1 MRKWSV
7 APAHD
12 VGNARFV
19 CICVDRSAQR
29 TAKEFQKL
37 YFDGGKVLNTLI
49 DCNEDFPTFQ
59 AQLGCQGLIVLDANG
74 VFATSKSPP
83 FLQFRGQAFEYVEKL
98 LQTLADEEESH
109 LVDKE
114 GGSLEAQA
122 PTRPPPAVA
131 CCNGSCARATDD
143 SDDAAPQSYDLP
155 STGHCAMDAEHAELT
170 AAMIVATSSSTLAS
184 VTMLHEIF
192 AAHASHEERLMRD
205 SGFGESHNAGFSA
218 LESHAKDHA
227 AICDTATRA
236 MKEADVDG
244 IVPKTSVRVLCAR
257 IVEHAKTYDALYD
270 GRLAVET

>member
-7 APAHD
+7 APPHD

-49 DCNEDFPTFQ
+49 DCREDFPRFQ

-74 VFATSKSPP
+74 IFATSKSPP

-98 LQTLADEEESH
+98 LQRLANEESRS
-109 LVDKE
+109 VDKE

-131 CCNGSCARATDD
+131 CCNGSCARTTDD
-143 SDDAAPQSYDLP
+143 TDAAAPQSYDLP
-155 STGHCAMDAEHAELT
+155 STGHDAMDAEHAELT

-184 VTMLHEIF
+184 VTMLRDIF
-192 AAHASHEERLMRD
+192 AAHASHEERLLRD
-205 SGFGESHNAGFSA
+205 SGFGESHDAGFSA
-218 LESHAKDHA
+218 MESHAKDHA
-227 AICDTATRA
+227 AICDAATRA

-244 IVPKTSVRVLCAR
+244 IVPKVSVRALCAR
-257 IVEHAKTYDALYD
+257 IVEHAEMYDALYE
-270 GRLAVET
+270 GRLTVAT

>member
-7 APAHD
+7 APPHD

-49 DCNEDFPTFQ
+49 DCREDFPTFQ

-74 VFATSKSPP
+74 IFATSKSPP

-98 LQTLADEEESH
+98 LQRLANEESRS
-109 LVDKE
+109 VDRE

-131 CCNGSCARATDD
+131 CCNGSCARTTDD
-143 SDDAAPQSYDLP
+143 TDAAAPQSYDLP
-155 STGHCAMDAEHAELT
+155 STGHDAMDAEHTELT

-184 VTMLHEIF
+184 VTMLRDIF

-205 SGFGESHNAGFSA
+205 SGFGESHDAGFSA
-218 LESHAKDHA
+218 MESHAKDHA
-227 AICDTATRA
+227 AICDAATRA
-236 MKEADVDG
+236 MKEADFDG
-244 IVPKTSVRVLCAR
+244 IVPKVSVRALCAR
-257 IVEHAKTYDALYD
+257 IVEHAEMYDALYE
-270 GRLAVET
+270 GRLTVAT

>member
-7 APAHD
+7 APPHD

-37 YFDGGKVLNTLI
+37 YFDGGKVLNTFI
-49 DCNEDFPTFQ
+49 DCREDFPTFQ

-74 VFATSKSPP
+74 IFATSKSPP

-98 LQTLADEEESH
+98 LQRLANEESRS
-109 LVDKE
+109 VDKE

-131 CCNGSCARATDD
+131 CCNGSCARTTDD
-143 SDDAAPQSYDLP
+143 TDAAAPQSYDLP
-155 STGHCAMDAEHAELT
+155 STGHDAMDAEHTELT

-184 VTMLHEIF
+184 VTMLRDIF

-205 SGFGESHNAGFSA
+205 SGFGESHDAGFSA
-218 LESHAKDHA
+218 MESHAKDHA
-227 AICDTATRA
+227 AICDAATRA

-244 IVPKTSVRVLCAR
+244 IVPKVSVRALCAR
-257 IVEHAKTYDALYD
+257 IVEHAEMYDALYE
-270 GRLAVET
+270 GRLTVAT

>member
-7 APAHD
+7 APPHD

-49 DCNEDFPTFQ
+49 DCREDFPTFQ

-74 VFATSKSPP
+74 IFATSKSPP

-98 LQTLADEEESH
+98 LQRLANEESRS
-109 LVDKE
+109 VDKE

-131 CCNGSCARATDD
+131 CCNGSCARTTDD
-143 SDDAAPQSYDLP
+143 TDAAAPQSYDLP
-155 STGHCAMDAEHAELT
+155 STGHDAMDAEHAELT

-184 VTMLHEIF
+184 VTMLRDIF

-205 SGFGESHNAGFSA
+205 SGFGESHDAGFSA
-218 LESHAKDHA
+218 MESHAKDHA
-227 AICDTATRA
+227 AICDAATRA
-236 MKEADVDG
+236 VKEADVDG
-244 IVPKTSVRVLCAR
+244 IVPKVSVRALCAR
-257 IVEHAKTYDALYD
+257 IVEHAEMYDALYE
-270 GRLAVET
+270 GRLTVAT

>member
-7 APAHD
+7 APPHD

-49 DCNEDFPTFQ
+49 DCREDFPRFQ

-74 VFATSKSPP
+74 IFATSKSPP

-98 LQTLADEEESH
+98 LQRLANEESRS
-109 LVDKE
+109 VDKE

-131 CCNGSCARATDD
+131 CCNGSCARTTDD
-143 SDDAAPQSYDLP
+143 TDAAAPQSYDLP
-155 STGHCAMDAEHAELT
+155 STGHDAMDAEHAELT

-184 VTMLHEIF
+184 VTMLRDIF

-205 SGFGESHNAGFSA
+205 SGFGESHDAGFSA
-218 LESHAKDHA
+218 MESHAKDHA
-227 AICDTATRA
+227 AICDAATRA

-244 IVPKTSVRVLCAR
+244 IVPKVSVRALCAR
-257 IVEHAKTYDALYD
+257 IVEHAEMYDALYE
-270 GRLAVET
+270 GRLTVAT

>member
-7 APAHD
+7 APPHD

-49 DCNEDFPTFQ
+49 DCREDFPTFQ

-74 VFATSKSPP
+74 IFATSKSPP

-98 LQTLADEEESH
+98 LQRLANEESRS
-109 LVDKE
+109 VDKE

-131 CCNGSCARATDD
+131 CCNGSCARTTDD
-143 SDDAAPQSYDLP
+143 TDAAAPQSYDLP
-155 STGHCAMDAEHAELT
+155 STGHDAMDAEHTELT

-184 VTMLHEIF
+184 VTMLRDIF

-205 SGFGESHNAGFSA
+205 SGFGESHDAGFSA
-218 LESHAKDHA
+218 MESHAKDHA
-227 AICDTATRA
+227 AICDAATLA

-244 IVPKTSVRVLCAR
+244 IVPKVSVRALCAR
-257 IVEHAKTYDALYD
+257 IVEHAEMYDALYE
-270 GRLAVET
+270 GRLTVAT

>member
-7 APAHD
+7 APPHD

-49 DCNEDFPTFQ
+49 DCREDFPTFQ

-74 VFATSKSPP
+74 IFATSKSPP

-98 LQTLADEEESH
+98 LRQLAKEESH
-109 LVDKE
+109 SVDKE

-122 PTRPPPAVA
+122 PMRPPPAVA
-131 CCNGSCARATDD
+131 CCDGSCARTTDD
-143 SDDAAPQSYDLP
+143 TDAVAPQSYDLP
-155 STGHCAMDAEHAELT
+155 STGHDAMDAEHAELT
-170 AAMIVATSSSTLAS
+170 AAMIAATSLSTLAA
-184 VTMLHEIF
+184 VTTLRDIF

-205 SGFGESHNAGFSA
+205 SLFGESHHAEFSVV
-218 LESHAKDHA
+218 ESHAKDHA
-227 AICDTATRA
+227 AICDAATHV

-244 IVPKTSVRVLCAR
+244 IVQKASVRALCAR
-257 IVEHAKTYDALYD
+257 IVEHAEMYDALYE
-270 GRLAVET
+270 GRLAVAM

>member
-7 APAHD
+7 APPHD

-19 CICVDRSAQR
+19 CICVDRSAQS

-49 DCNEDFPTFQ
+49 DCREDFPTFQ

-74 VFATSKSPP
+74 IFATSKSPP

-98 LQTLADEEESH
+98 LQRLANEESRS
-109 LVDKE
+109 VDRE

-131 CCNGSCARATDD
+131 CCNGSCARTTDD
-143 SDDAAPQSYDLP
+143 TDAAAPQSYDLP
-155 STGHCAMDAEHAELT
+155 STGHDAMDAEHAELT

-184 VTMLHEIF
+184 VTMLRDIF

-205 SGFGESHNAGFSA
+205 SGFGESHDAGFSA
-218 LESHAKDHA
+218 MESHAKDHA
-227 AICDTATRA
+227 AICDAATRA

-244 IVPKTSVRVLCAR
+244 IVPKVSVRALCAR
-257 IVEHAKTYDALYD
+257 IVEHAEMYDALYE
-270 GRLAVET
+270 GRLTVAT

>member
-7 APAHD
+7 APPHD

-49 DCNEDFPTFQ
+49 DCREDFPTFQ

-74 VFATSKSPP
+74 IFATSKSPP

-98 LQTLADEEESH
+98 LQRLANEESRS
-109 LVDKE
+109 VDKE

-131 CCNGSCARATDD
+131 CCNGSCAQTTDD
-143 SDDAAPQSYDLP
+143 TDAAAPQSYDLP
-155 STGHCAMDAEHAELT
+155 STGHDAMDAEHTELT

-184 VTMLHEIF
+184 VTMLRDIF

-205 SGFGESHNAGFSA
+205 SGFGESHDAGFSA
-218 LESHAKDHA
+218 MESHAKDHA
-227 AICDTATRA
+227 AICDAATRA

-244 IVPKTSVRVLCAR
+244 IVPKVSVRALCAR
-257 IVEHAKTYDALYD
+257 IVEHAEMYDALYE
-270 GRLAVET
+270 GRLTVAT

>member
-1 MRKWSV
+1 MWKWSV
-7 APAHD
+7 ASPHD

-49 DCNEDFPTFQ
+49 DCREDFPTFQ

-74 VFATSKSPP
+74 IFATSKSPP

-98 LQTLADEEESH
+98 LQRLANEESRS
-109 LVDKE
+109 VDKE

-131 CCNGSCARATDD
+131 CCNGSCARTTDD
-143 SDDAAPQSYDLP
+143 TDAAAPQSYGLP
-155 STGHCAMDAEHAELT
+155 STGHDAMDAEHAELT

-184 VTMLHEIF
+184 VTMLRDIF

-205 SGFGESHNAGFSA
+205 SGFGESHDAGFSA
-218 LESHAKDHA
+218 MESHAKDHA
-227 AICDTATRA
+227 AICDAATRA

-244 IVPKTSVRVLCAR
+244 IVPKVSVRALCAR
-257 IVEHAKTYDALYD
+257 IVEHAEMYDALYE
-270 GRLAVET
+270 GRLTVAT

>member
-7 APAHD
+7 APPHD

-19 CICVDRSAQR
+19 CICVDRSAPR

-49 DCNEDFPTFQ
+49 DCREDFPTFQ

-74 VFATSKSPP
+74 IFATSKSPP

-98 LQTLADEEESH
+98 LQRLANEESRS
-109 LVDKE
+109 VDKE

-131 CCNGSCARATDD
+131 CCNGSCARTTDD
-143 SDDAAPQSYDLP
+143 TDAAAPQSYDLP
-155 STGHCAMDAEHAELT
+155 STGHDAMDAEHAELT

-184 VTMLHEIF
+184 VTMLRDIF

-205 SGFGESHNAGFSA
+205 SGFGESHDAGFSA
-218 LESHAKDHA
+218 MESHAKDHA
-227 AICDTATRA
+227 AICDAATRA

-244 IVPKTSVRVLCAR
+244 IVPKVSVRALCAR
-257 IVEHAKTYDALYD
+257 IVEHAEMYDALYE
-270 GRLAVET
+270 GRLTVAT

>member
-7 APAHD
+7 APPHD

-49 DCNEDFPTFQ
+49 DCREDFPTFQ

-74 VFATSKSPP
+74 IFATSKSPP

-98 LQTLADEEESH
+98 LQRLANEESRS
-109 LVDKE
+109 VDRE

-131 CCNGSCARATDD
+131 CCNGSCARTTDD
-143 SDDAAPQSYDLP
+143 TDAAAPQSYDLP
-155 STGHCAMDAEHAELT
+155 STGHDAMDAEHTELT

-184 VTMLHEIF
+184 VTMLRDIF

-205 SGFGESHNAGFSA
+205 SGFGESHDAGFSA
-218 LESHAKDHA
+218 MESHAKDHA
-227 AICDTATRA
+227 AICDAATRE

-244 IVPKTSVRVLCAR
+244 IVPKVSVRALCAR
-257 IVEHAKTYDALYD
+257 IVEHAEMYDALYE
-270 GRLAVET
+270 GRLTVAT

>member
-7 APAHD
+7 APPHD

-49 DCNEDFPTFQ
+49 DCREDFPRFQ

-74 VFATSKSPP
+74 IFATSKSPP

-98 LQTLADEEESH
+98 LQRLANEESRS
-109 LVDKE
+109 VDKE

-131 CCNGSCARATDD
+131 CCNGSCARTTDD
-143 SDDAAPQSYDLP
+143 TDAAAPQSYDLP
-155 STGHCAMDAEHAELT
+155 STGHDAMDAEHAELT

-184 VTMLHEIF
+184 VTMLRDIF

-205 SGFGESHNAGFSA
+205 SGFGESHDAGFSA
-218 LESHAKDHA
+218 MESHAKDHA
-227 AICDTATRA
+227 AICDAATRA
-236 MKEADVDG
+236 IKEADVDG
-244 IVPKTSVRVLCAR
+244 IVPKVSVRALCAR
-257 IVEHAKTYDALYD
+257 IVEHAEMYDALYE
-270 GRLAVET
+270 GRLTVAT

>member
-7 APAHD
+7 APPHD

-19 CICVDRSAQR
+19 CICVDRSAPR

-49 DCNEDFPTFQ
+49 DCREDFPTFQ

-74 VFATSKSPP
+74 IFATSKSPP

-98 LQTLADEEESH
+98 LQRLANEESRS
-109 LVDKE
+109 VDKE

-131 CCNGSCARATDD
+131 CCNGSCARTTDD
-143 SDDAAPQSYDLP
+143 TDAAAPQSYDLP
-155 STGHCAMDAEHAELT
+155 STGHDAMDAEHAELT

-184 VTMLHEIF
+184 VTMLRDIF

-205 SGFGESHNAGFSA
+205 SLFGESHHAEFSVV
-218 LESHAKDHA
+218 ESHAKDHA
-227 AICDTATRA
+227 AICDAATHA

-244 IVPKTSVRVLCAR
+244 IVQKASVRALCAR
-257 IVEHAKTYDALYD
+257 IVEHAEMYDALYE
-270 GRLAVET
+270 GRLAVAM

>member
-7 APAHD
+7 APPHD

-49 DCNEDFPTFQ
+49 DCREAFPTFQ
-59 AQLGCQGLIVLDANG
+59 TQLGCQGLIVLDANG
-74 VFATSKSPP
+74 IFATSKSPP

-98 LQTLADEEESH
+98 LQRLANEESRS
-109 LVDKE
+109 VDKE

-131 CCNGSCARATDD
+131 CCNGSCARTTDD
-143 SDDAAPQSYDLP
+143 TDAAAPQSYDLP
-155 STGHCAMDAEHAELT
+155 STGHDAMDAEHAELT

-184 VTMLHEIF
+184 VTMLRDIF

-205 SGFGESHNAGFSA
+205 SGFGESHDAGFSA
-218 LESHAKDHA
+218 MESHAKDHA
-227 AICDTATRA
+227 AICDAATRA

-244 IVPKTSVRVLCAR
+244 IVPKVSVRALCAR
-257 IVEHAKTYDALYD
+257 IVEHAEMYDALYE
-270 GRLAVET
+270 GRLTVAT

>member
-7 APAHD
+7 APPHD

-49 DCNEDFPTFQ
+49 DCREDFPTFQ

-74 VFATSKSPP
+74 IFATSKSPP

-98 LQTLADEEESH
+98 LQRLANEESRS
-109 LVDKE
+109 VDRE

-131 CCNGSCARATDD
+131 CCNGSCARTTDD
-143 SDDAAPQSYDLP
+143 TDAAAPQSYDLP
-155 STGHCAMDAEHAELT
+155 STGHDAMDAEHTELT

-184 VTMLHEIF
+184 VTMLRDIF

-205 SGFGESHNAGFSA
+205 SGFGESHDAGFSA
-218 LESHAKDHA
+218 MESHAKDHA
-227 AICDTATRA
+227 AICDAATRA

-244 IVPKTSVRVLCAR
+244 IVPKVSVRALCAR
-257 IVEHAKTYDALYD
+257 IVEHAEMYDALYE
-270 GRLAVET
+270 GRLTVAT

>member
-7 APAHD
+7 APPHD

-49 DCNEDFPTFQ
+49 DCREDFPTFQ

-74 VFATSKSPP
+74 IFATSKSPP

-98 LQTLADEEESH
+98 LQRLANEESRS
-109 LVDKE
+109 VDRE

-131 CCNGSCARATDD
+131 CCNGSCARTTDD
-143 SDDAAPQSYDLP
+143 TDAAAPQSYDLP
-155 STGHCAMDAEHAELT
+155 STGHDAMDAEHTELT

-184 VTMLHEIF
+184 VTMLRDIF

-205 SGFGESHNAGFSA
+205 SGFGESHDAGFSA
-218 LESHAKDHA
+218 MESHAKDHA
-227 AICDTATRA
+227 ANCDAATRA

-244 IVPKTSVRVLCAR
+244 IVPKVSVRALCAR
-257 IVEHAKTYDALYD
+257 IVEHAEMYDALYE
-270 GRLAVET
+270 GRLTVAT

>member
-7 APAHD
+7 APPHD

-19 CICVDRSAQR
+19 CICVDRSAPR

-49 DCNEDFPTFQ
+49 DCREDFPTFQ

-74 VFATSKSPP
+74 IFATSKSPP

-98 LQTLADEEESH
+98 LQRLANEESRS
-109 LVDKE
+109 VDRE

-131 CCNGSCARATDD
+131 CCNGSCARTTDD
-143 SDDAAPQSYDLP
+143 TDAAAPQSYDLP
-155 STGHCAMDAEHAELT
+155 STGHDAMDAEHTELT

-184 VTMLHEIF
+184 VTMLRDIF

-205 SGFGESHNAGFSA
+205 SGFGESHDAGFSA
-218 LESHAKDHA
+218 MESHAKDHA
-227 AICDTATRA
+227 AICDAATRA

-244 IVPKTSVRVLCAR
+244 IVPKVSVRALCAR
-257 IVEHAKTYDALYD
+257 IVEHAEMYDALYE
-270 GRLAVET
+270 GRLTVAT

>member
-7 APAHD
+7 APPHD

-49 DCNEDFPTFQ
+49 DCREDFPTFQ

-74 VFATSKSPP
+74 IFATSKSPP

-98 LQTLADEEESH
+98 LQRLANEESRS
-109 LVDKE
+109 VDKE

-131 CCNGSCARATDD
+131 CCNGSCARTTDD
-143 SDDAAPQSYDLP
+143 TDAAAPQSYDLP
-155 STGHCAMDAEHAELT
+155 STGHDAMDAEHAELT

-184 VTMLHEIF
+184 VTMLRDIF

-205 SGFGESHNAGFSA
+205 SGFGESHDAGFSA
-218 LESHAKDHA
+218 MESHAKDHA
-227 AICDTATRA
+227 ANCDAATRA

-244 IVPKTSVRVLCAR
+244 IVPKVSVRALCAR
-257 IVEHAKTYDALYD
+257 IVEHAEMYDALYE
-270 GRLAVET
+270 GRLTVAT

>member
-7 APAHD
+7 APPHD

-19 CICVDRSAQR
+19 CICVDRSAPR

-49 DCNEDFPTFQ
+49 DCREDFPTFQ

-74 VFATSKSPP
+74 IFATSKSPP

-98 LQTLADEEESH
+98 LQRLANEESRS
-109 LVDKE
+109 VDRE

-131 CCNGSCARATDD
+131 CCNGSCARTTDD
-143 SDDAAPQSYDLP
+143 TDAAAPQSYDLP
-155 STGHCAMDAEHAELT
+155 STGHDAMDAEHAELT

-184 VTMLHEIF
+184 VTMLRDIF

-205 SGFGESHNAGFSA
+205 SGFGESHDAGFSA
-218 LESHAKDHA
+218 MESHAKDHA
-227 AICDTATRA
+227 AICDAATRA

-244 IVPKTSVRVLCAR
+244 IVPKVSVRALCAR
-257 IVEHAKTYDALYD
+257 IVEHAEMYDALYE
-270 GRLAVET
+270 GRLTVAT

>member
-7 APAHD
+7 APPHD

-49 DCNEDFPTFQ
+49 DCREDFPTFQ

-74 VFATSKSPP
+74 IFATSKSPP

-98 LQTLADEEESH
+98 LQRLANEESRS
-109 LVDKE
+109 VDRE

-131 CCNGSCARATDD
+131 CCNGSCARTTDD
-143 SDDAAPQSYDLP
+143 TDAAAPQSYDLP
-155 STGHCAMDAEHAELT
+155 STGHDAMDAEHTELT

-184 VTMLHEIF
+184 VTMLRDIF

-205 SGFGESHNAGFSA
+205 SGFGESHDAGFSA
-218 LESHAKDHA
+218 MESHAKDHA
-227 AICDTATRA
+227 AICDAATHA

-244 IVPKTSVRVLCAR
+244 IVQKASVRALCAR
-257 IVEHAKTYDALYD
+257 IVEHAEMYDALYE
-270 GRLAVET
+270 GRLTVAT

>member
-7 APAHD
+7 APPHD

-49 DCNEDFPTFQ
+49 DCREDFPTFQ

-74 VFATSKSPP
+74 IFATSKSPP

-98 LQTLADEEESH
+98 LQRLANEESRS
-109 LVDKE
+109 VDRE

-131 CCNGSCARATDD
+131 CCNGSCARTTDD
-143 SDDAAPQSYDLP
+143 TDAAAPQSYDLP
-155 STGHCAMDAEHAELT
+155 STGHDAMDAEHTELT

-184 VTMLHEIF
+184 VTMLRDIF

-205 SGFGESHNAGFSA
+205 SGFGESHDAGFSA
-218 LESHAKDHA
+218 MESHARDHA
-227 AICDTATRA
+227 ANCDAATRA

-244 IVPKTSVRVLCAR
+244 IVPKVSVRALCAR
-257 IVEHAKTYDALYD
+257 IVEHAEMYDALYE
-270 GRLAVET
+270 GRLTVAT

>member
-7 APAHD
+7 APPHD

-49 DCNEDFPTFQ
+49 DCREDFPTFQ

-74 VFATSKSPP
+74 IFATSKSPP

-98 LQTLADEEESH
+98 LQRLANEESRS
-109 LVDKE
+109 VDKE

-131 CCNGSCARATDD
+131 CCNGSCARTTDD
-143 SDDAAPQSYDLP
+143 TDAAAPQSYDLP
-155 STGHCAMDAEHAELT
+155 STGHDAMDAEHTELT

-184 VTMLHEIF
+184 VTMLRDIF

-205 SGFGESHNAGFSA
+205 SGFGESHDAGFSA
-218 LESHAKDHA
+218 MESHAKDHA
-227 AICDTATRA
+227 AICDAATRA

-244 IVPKTSVRVLCAR
+244 IVPKVSVRALCAR
-257 IVEHAKTYDALYD
+257 IVEHAEMYDALYE
-270 GRLAVET
+270 GRLTVAT

>member
-7 APAHD
+7 APPHD

-19 CICVDRSAQR
+19 CICVDRSAPR

-49 DCNEDFPTFQ
+49 DCREDFPTFQ

-74 VFATSKSPP
+74 IFATSKSPP

-98 LQTLADEEESH
+98 LQRLANEESRS
-109 LVDKE
+109 VDRE

-131 CCNGSCARATDD
+131 CCNGSCARTTDD
-143 SDDAAPQSYDLP
+143 TDAAAPQSYDLP
-155 STGHCAMDAEHAELT
+155 STGHDAMDAEHTELT

-184 VTMLHEIF
+184 VTMLRDIF

-205 SGFGESHNAGFSA
+205 SLFGESHHAEFSVV
-218 LESHAKDHA
+218 ESHAKDHA
-227 AICDTATRA
+227 AICDAATHA

-244 IVPKTSVRVLCAR
+244 IVQKASVRALCAR
-257 IVEHAKTYDALYD
+257 IVEHAEMYDALYE
-270 GRLAVET
+270 GRLAVAM

>member
-7 APAHD
+7 APPHD

-37 YFDGGKVLNTLI
+37 YFYGGKVLNTLI
-49 DCNEDFPTFQ
+49 DCREDFPTFQ

-74 VFATSKSPP
+74 IFATSKSPP

-98 LQTLADEEESH
+98 LQRLANEESRS
-109 LVDKE
+109 VDRE

-131 CCNGSCARATDD
+131 CCNGSCARTTDD
-143 SDDAAPQSYDLP
+143 TDAAAPQSYDLP
-155 STGHCAMDAEHAELT
+155 STGHDAMDAEHTELT

-184 VTMLHEIF
+184 VTMLRDIF

-205 SGFGESHNAGFSA
+205 SGFGESHDAGFSA
-218 LESHAKDHA
+218 MESHAKDHA
-227 AICDTATRA
+227 ANCDAATRA

-244 IVPKTSVRVLCAR
+244 IVPKVSVRALCAR
-257 IVEHAKTYDALYD
+257 IVEHAEMYDALYE
-270 GRLAVET
+270 GRLTVAT

>member
-7 APAHD
+7 APPHD

-37 YFDGGKVLNTLI
+37 YFDGGKVLKTLI
-49 DCNEDFPTFQ
+49 DCREDFPTFQ

-74 VFATSKSPP
+74 IFATSKSPP

-98 LQTLADEEESH
+98 LQRLANEESRS
-109 LVDKE
+109 VDRE

-131 CCNGSCARATDD
+131 CCNGSCARTTDD
-143 SDDAAPQSYDLP
+143 TDAAAPQSYDLP
-155 STGHCAMDAEHAELT
+155 STGHDAMDAEHTELT

-184 VTMLHEIF
+184 VTMLRDIF

-205 SGFGESHNAGFSA
+205 SGFGESHDAGFSA
-218 LESHAKDHA
+218 MESHAKDHA
-227 AICDTATRA
+227 ANCDAATRA

-244 IVPKTSVRVLCAR
+244 IVPKVSVRALCAR
-257 IVEHAKTYDALYD
+257 IVEHAEMYDALYE
-270 GRLAVET
+270 GRLTVAT

>member
-7 APAHD
+7 APPHD

-49 DCNEDFPTFQ
+49 DCREDFPTFQ
-59 AQLGCQGLIVLDANG
+59 AQLRCQGLIVLDANG
-74 VFATSKSPP
+74 IFATSKSPP

-98 LQTLADEEESH
+98 LQRLANEESRS
-109 LVDKE
+109 VDKE

-131 CCNGSCARATDD
+131 CCNGSCARTTDD
-143 SDDAAPQSYDLP
+143 TDAAAPQSYDLP
-155 STGHCAMDAEHAELT
+155 STGHDAMDAEHAELT

-184 VTMLHEIF
+184 VTMLRDIF

-205 SGFGESHNAGFSA
+205 SGFGESHDAGFSA
-218 LESHAKDHA
+218 MESHAKDHA
-227 AICDTATRA
+227 AICDAATRA

-244 IVPKTSVRVLCAR
+244 IVPKVSVRALCAR
-257 IVEHAKTYDALYD
+257 IVEHAEMYDALYE
-270 GRLAVET
+270 GRLTVAT

>member
-7 APAHD
+7 APPHD

-49 DCNEDFPTFQ
+49 DCREDFPTFQ

-74 VFATSKSPP
+74 IFATSKSPP

-98 LQTLADEEESH
+98 LQRLANEESRS
-109 LVDKE
+109 VDRE

-131 CCNGSCARATDD
+131 CCNGSCARTTDD
-143 SDDAAPQSYDLP
+143 TDAAAPQSYDLP
-155 STGHCAMDAEHAELT
+155 STGHDAMDAEHTELT

-184 VTMLHEIF
+184 VTMLRDIF

-205 SGFGESHNAGFSA
+205 SLFGESHHAEFSVV
-218 LESHAKDHA
+218 ESHAKDHA
-227 AICDTATRA
+227 AICDAATHA

-244 IVPKTSVRVLCAR
+244 IVQKASVRALCAR
-257 IVEHAKTYDALYD
+257 IVEHAEMYDALYE
-270 GRLAVET
+270 GRLTVAT

>member
-7 APAHD
+7 APPHD

-49 DCNEDFPTFQ
+49 DCREDFPTFQ

-74 VFATSKSPP
+74 IFATSKSPP

-98 LQTLADEEESH
+98 LQRLANEESRS
-109 LVDKE
+109 VDKE

-131 CCNGSCARATDD
+131 CCNGSCARTTDD
-143 SDDAAPQSYDLP
+143 TDAAAPQSYDLP
-155 STGHCAMDAEHAELT
+155 STGHDAMDAEHTELT

-184 VTMLHEIF
+184 VTMLRDIF

-205 SGFGESHNAGFSA
+205 SGFGESHDAGFSA
-218 LESHAKDHA
+218 MESHAKDHA
-227 AICDTATRA
+227 ANCDAATRA

-244 IVPKTSVRVLCAR
+244 IVPKVSVRALCAR
-257 IVEHAKTYDALYD
+257 IVEHAEMYDALYE
-270 GRLAVET
+270 GRLTVAT

>member
-7 APAHD
+7 APPHD

-49 DCNEDFPTFQ
+49 DCREDFPRFQ

-74 VFATSKSPP
+74 IFATSKSPP

-98 LQTLADEEESH
+98 LQRLANEESRS
-109 LVDKE
+109 VDRE

-131 CCNGSCARATDD
+131 CCNGSCARTTDD
-143 SDDAAPQSYDLP
+143 TDAAAPQSYDLP
-155 STGHCAMDAEHAELT
+155 STGHDAMDAEHAELT

-184 VTMLHEIF
+184 VTMLRDIF

-205 SGFGESHNAGFSA
+205 SGFGESHDAGFSA
-218 LESHAKDHA
+218 MESHAKDHA
-227 AICDTATRA
+227 AICDAATRA

-244 IVPKTSVRVLCAR
+244 IVPKVSVRALCAR
-257 IVEHAKTYDALYD
+257 IVEHAEMYDALYE
-270 GRLAVET
+270 GRLTVAT

>member
-7 APAHD
+7 APPHD

-49 DCNEDFPTFQ
+49 DCREDFPTFQ

-74 VFATSKSPP
+74 IFATSKSPP

-98 LQTLADEEESH
+98 LQRLANEESRS
-109 LVDKE
+109 VDKE

-131 CCNGSCARATDD
+131 CCNGSCARTTDD
-143 SDDAAPQSYDLP
+143 TDAAAPQSYDLP
-155 STGHCAMDAEHAELT
+155 STGHDAMDAEHTELT

-184 VTMLHEIF
+184 VTMLRDIF
-192 AAHASHEERLMRD
+192 AAHASHEERLLRD
-205 SGFGESHNAGFSA
+205 SGFGESHDAGFSA
-218 LESHAKDHA
+218 MESHAKDHA
-227 AICDTATRA
+227 AICDAATRA

-244 IVPKTSVRVLCAR
+244 IVPKVSVRALCAR
-257 IVEHAKTYDALYD
+257 IVEHAEMYDALYE
-270 GRLAVET
+270 GRLTVAT

>member
-7 APAHD
+7 APPHD

-49 DCNEDFPTFQ
+49 DCREDFPRFQ

-74 VFATSKSPP
+74 IFATSKSPP

-98 LQTLADEEESH
+98 LQRLANEESRS
-109 LVDKE
+109 VDKE

-131 CCNGSCARATDD
+131 CCNGSCARTTDD
-143 SDDAAPQSYDLP
+143 TDAAAPQSYDLP
-155 STGHCAMDAEHAELT
+155 STGHDAMDAEHAELT

-184 VTMLHEIF
+184 VTMLRDIF

-205 SGFGESHNAGFSA
+205 SGFGESHDAGFSA
-218 LESHAKDHA
+218 MESHAKDHA
-227 AICDTATRA
+227 AICDAATRA

-244 IVPKTSVRVLCAR
+244 IVPKVSVRALCAR
-257 IVEHAKTYDALYD
+257 IVEHAEMYDTLYE
-270 GRLAVET
+270 GRLTVAT